1 MSDSAHDKNSA
12 HDEPDE
18 QNTQGTPDG
27 ASGSDADTASGGA
40 PAEPE
45 TTDPQGMPVDNPS
58 GG

>member
-1 MSDSAHDKNSA
+1 MSDSARAEDSA

-18 QNTQGTPDG
+18 QNTQGTPDS
-27 ASGSDADTASGGA
+27 ASESDADTASGGA

-45 TTDPQGMPVDNPS
+45 TTDPQGIPVDNPS